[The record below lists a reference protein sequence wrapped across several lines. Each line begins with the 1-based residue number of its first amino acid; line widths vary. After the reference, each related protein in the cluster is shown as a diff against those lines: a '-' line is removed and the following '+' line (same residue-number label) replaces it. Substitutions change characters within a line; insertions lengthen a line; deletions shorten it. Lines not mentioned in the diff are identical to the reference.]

1 MLGYL
6 DPDYFAGGKLKLKPE
21 LAREAVARIADR
33 LNLTVEQA
41 ALGIHR
47 ILNAQMAEGIRLVSI
62 RQGHDPR
69 RFTLLPLGGGG
80 ALHACAL
87 AEELGITRV
96 LVPRHPGVL
105 SAAGLLAAPIE
116 HEVSTALPRREDEFD
131 LAEVKRTLQA
141 LDRRCSALMNDE
153 KVERGAVSVRYFADV
168 CYAGQGYHLEV
179 PLEADA
185 ADPFGALTASFYAAH
200 DRTYG
205 YAPQAPIRLVN
216 LRSVHTAAGLEKL
229 QEDDWTPADR
239 DALIRRAKILLP
251 ERQAPVEAAVYDRAA
266 MKAGDTFDGPAIVEQ
281 DDTTTLITPGWR
293 GSVDPH
299 GNLLLERTSN

>member
-1 MLGYL
+1 
-6 DPDYFAGGKLKLKPE
+6 
-21 LAREAVARIADR
+21 
-33 LNLTVEQA
+33 
-41 ALGIHR
+41 
-47 ILNAQMAEGIRLVSI
+47 
-62 RQGHDPR
+62 
-69 RFTLLPLGGGG
+69 
-80 ALHACAL
+80 
-87 AEELGITRV
+87 
-96 LVPRHPGVL
+96 
-105 SAAGLLAAPIE
+105 
-116 HEVSTALPRREDEFD
+116 
-131 LAEVKRTLQA
+131 
-141 LDRRCSALMNDE
+141 MNDE

-251 ERQAPVEAAVYDRAA
+251 ERQAPVEAAVYDRARA
-266 MKAGDTFDGPAIVEQ
+266 
-281 DDTTTLITPGWR
+281 
-293 GSVDPH
+293 
-299 GNLLLERTSN
+299 